1 MSLYG
6 VGLEIE
12 VKRIQTQFKLFL
24 QKRQGVAIRT
34 LESIFKRSD
43 KSGNGKL
50 NQQEFEG
57 ALNEFG

>member
-24 QKRQGVAIRT
+24 QKRKGVAIRT
-34 LESIFKRSD
+34 LEAIFKRAD

-50 NQQEFEG
+50 NQ
-57 ALNEFG
+57 